1 MAPRRNDA
9 PTDASYVGDI
19 LDFTDEAVLV
29 TLNHVRTLYLN
40 MRVHQ
45 ERKVKVAER
54 DRVAMQALLP
64 FIRDLDYT
72 VRQTRPT
79 ESWITE
85 ARNMALNAVLVAF
98 PRSRNTTASR
108 RPGLDTTWLL
118 MTRRLRGA
126 WDPSRAFPITLLSPP
141 PTTPKPGTAHP
152 PPRPVFSARSASPV
166 AGPSSLL
173 RTPAPARSVLGS
185 PVQILTPRRRAAESR
200 IDLFGS
206 SNSSVLGR
214 DGRLL
219 SVEEITDRNF
229 LLTFTPSPTPPPTD
243 AGAQEAF
250 ASLSRYRMDQLA
262 ENPLQFMQDWA
273 ALTAPTTEQR
283 DPRLQRAIDAYGVLE
298 LRERLAREA
307 ENAAIMLPLAETV
320 GEWRTRLEP
329 LPVTATPP
337 PSPASSVA
345 SSSSSS
351 SSDSK
356 IHFYRPLPRGYIPS
370 YLQRPDEDYKT
381 FCERLARTQF

>member
-9 PTDASYVGDI
+9 PP
-19 LDFTDEAVLV
+19 
-29 TLNHVRTLYLN
+29 TLPTLATFWTLP
-40 MRVHQ
+40 MRPSSAQ
-45 ERKVKVAER
+45 VKVAER
-54 DRVAMQALLP
+54 DCVAMQALLP

-126 WDPSRAFPITLLSPP
+126 WDPSRAFPITLPSPP
-141 PTTPKPGTAHP
+141 PTTPKPGTVHP

-166 AGPSSLL
+166 AGHLICFGLRHQQDQCSVVQFKSSLRVVEL
-173 RTPAPARSVLGS
+173 PTVELTCSV
-185 PVQILTPRRRAAESR
+185 VQTLQCS
-200 IDLFGS
+200 
-206 SNSSVLGR
+206 
-214 DGRLL
+214 
-219 SVEEITDRNF
+219 
-229 LLTFTPSPTPPPTD
+229 TFSPSPTPPPTD

-250 ASLSRYRMDQLA
+250 ASLSQYRMDQLA

-273 ALTAPTTEQR
+273 ALTAPSSEQR

-320 GEWRTRLEP
+320 
-329 LPVTATPP
+329 
-337 PSPASSVA
+337 ASSVA

-351 SSDSK
+351 SSSSDSE

-370 YLQRPDEDYKT
+370 YRQRPDEDEKAYY
-381 FCERLARTQF
+381 ERLAHTQF